1 MTTSASILAVGS
13 ELLAG
18 QIVNGNAAWLSAHL
32 YAIGIDTKHH
42 LTVDD
47 IEADISAGITLLTTD
62 VDLLLI
68 TGGLGPTSDDL
79 TRHGVAAWAGL
90 PLQFH
95 QPSWERIE
103 QIFLKLGAPASASN
117 RQQCWFPQGATVLV
131 NDAGTANAFMVK
143 AHGKEIWVL
152 PGPPKEV
159 AAIWQNHAAPALTS
173 RTPAAERKILRKW
186 RTIGKGESQLAE
198 LVSPLFTAHQDLEV
212 AYRVH
217 APYVELKLRFPALA
231 EARFN
236 LVCQQVEAVVHPWLF
251 ESDDFNTAQALIQRL
266 SHVDSVDIYDG
277 VTQGHLSELLAPHL
291 RDLGKEAR
299 QITVMTS
306 WEAHEEPAAFVE
318 QALSFQMES
327 EVALA
332 IAGLDTKGGWAVGMR
347 LGEQRFIQEHKS
359 FYQGE
364 SQRPRN
370 LKAIASLATK
380 AWFDL
385 LTNELN

>member
-1 MTTSASILAVGS
+1 MTTFASILAVGS

-47 IEADISAGITLLTTD
+47 IEAEIIAAITVLTQG

-90 PLQFH
+90 PLQFD

-103 QIFLKLGAPASASN
+103 QIFLRLGVPASAAN

-143 AHGKEIWVL
+143 AHGKEVWVL

-159 AAIWQNHAAPALTS
+159 AAIWQSHAAPALCS
-173 RTPAAERKILRKW
+173 RIPAAERKVLRKW
-186 RTIGKGESQLAE
+186 RMIGKGESQLAE
-198 LVSPLFTAHQDLEV
+198 LVSPLLAQHQDLEV

-217 APYVELKLRFPALA
+217 APYVELKLRFPTLA
-231 EARFN
+231 ETRLN
-236 LVCQQVEAVVHPWLF
+236 MVCQQVDALLRPWLF
-251 ESDDFNTAQALIQRL
+251 ESDEFNTAQALTQRL
-266 SHVDSVDIYDG
+266 IHAESVDIYDG

-291 RDLGKEAR
+291 REVGKQAR
-299 QITVMTS
+299 QITFMTS
-306 WEAHEEPAAFVE
+306 WEAHEEPSAFVE
-318 QALSFQMES
+318 QALSFQMET

-332 IAGLDTKGGWAVGMR
+332 IAGLDAKGGWAIGMR
-347 LGEQRFIQEHKS
+347 LGEQRIIQEHKS
-359 FYQGE
+359 YYQGE
-364 SQRPRN
+364 TQRPRN